1 MAMQRAGQRIVNGK
15 TEKKSN
21 MQVFVPYQQPFEVA
35 TDLDTRRLNKQII
48 ECRQILA
55 AIRGESNAW
64 KNHPVVKMYRDHVV
78 WLEYYMFCLE
88 CMLESHRMSDLKEY
102 DELDELTKLSLEWSN
117 KADAIR
123 PPFLTEEFCAQHRN
137 RLYTKDPEYYNYPDA
152 EVSHENWYVVDGELL
167 RYEYG
172 KQIKE

>member
-1 MAMQRAGQRIVNGK
+1 
-15 TEKKSN
+15 
-21 MQVFVPYQQPFEVA
+21 MQVFVPYASPFNVA
-35 TDLDTRRLNKQII
+35 QCLDARRLNKQVI

-64 KNHPVVKMYRDHVV
+64 KNHPVVKMYRDHAE

-88 CMLESHRMSDLKEY
+88 CSMEESKMAASDEY
-102 DELDELTKLSLEWSN
+102 DEMDELGKLAIEWSN

-137 RLYTKDPEYYNYPDA
+137 RLYTKDPEFYNFPDA

-167 RYEYG
+167 CYEYG
-172 KQIKE
+172 KIIK